1 MAETVRRGG
10 ESSGGPLKGGRF
22 ALGMIIG
29 VLASIFPYILISL
42 LDVELAFGDRVQIF
56 SAAPALM
63 VALVALV
70 ISYYALNEQRRSRQA
85 ATDPFILAH
94 LAARD
99 DEPQMVV
106 FRISNVGAGA
116 ALNVRIDADIDPEE
130 LAERKC
136 LVNLREVSHA
146 IRVIPQNQS
155 VSYNLG
161 LGFNLL
167 DGELGALPPFRVT
180 VAYED
185 IEGNRYASDHEI
197 DVRELALRDASTP
210 SLTSISKSV
219 DRMARS
225 LSKVSKSFDKI
236 GSQLGGTP

>member
-1 MAETVRRGG
+1 M
-10 ESSGGPLKGGRF
+10 
-22 ALGMIIG
+22 
-29 VLASIFPYILISL
+29 
-42 LDVELAFGDRVQIF
+42 
-56 SAAPALM
+56 
-63 VALVALV
+63 
-70 ISYYALNEQRRSRQA
+70 
-85 ATDPFILAH
+85 
-94 LAARD
+94 
-99 DEPQMVV
+99 
-106 FRISNVGAGA
+106 
-116 ALNVRIDADIDPEE
+116 
-130 LAERKC
+130 
-136 LVNLREVSHA
+136 NLREVSHA